1 MTPACAYVISLRGML
16 GMGGAVHAM
25 NRTKG
30 VKALQKP
37 KENPFKPRS
46 MRWALI
52 EEDWSDLTVHQIAE
66 VFATKETVIYSAMR
80 VIHKKTGYWVPHMR
94 AEKAGC
100 KK

>member
-1 MTPACAYVISLRGML
+1 MTPACACVIILRKML
-16 GMGGAVHAM
+16 GMVGVAPAILQ
-25 NRTKG
+25 TKG

-52 EEDWSDLTVHQIAE
+52 EEDWSDLTVRQIAE
-66 VFATKETVIYSAMR
+66 VFGTKEPVIYAAMR
-80 VIHKKTGYWVPHMR
+80 VIHRKTGYWVPHVR